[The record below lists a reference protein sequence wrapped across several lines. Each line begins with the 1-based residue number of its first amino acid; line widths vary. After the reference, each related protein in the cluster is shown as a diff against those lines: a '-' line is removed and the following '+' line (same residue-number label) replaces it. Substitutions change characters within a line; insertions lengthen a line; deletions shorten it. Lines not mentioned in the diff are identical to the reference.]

1 MPVGMS
7 FILVKYRQRIL
18 LRVLLEMEPQR
29 DDSDEVVN
37 VQGTF
42 CKSLAAGQWMGDL
55 FDTVP
60 GAHFFVKDRKSRFMG
75 GSRSFALTLGEAQME
90 DLIGKTDYDY
100 SPDFLADAFYD
111 DDQRVMA
118 TGEPIF
124 NQIEL
129 VPAADGS
136 LDWLCTSKLA
146 LRNNDGDIVG
156 MAGVTRI
163 ISDSDAVY
171 ADNPEMHRIVNY
183 VRAHYREKLSVA
195 DMARVGGISVSS
207 QERLFRKTF
216 GLTPLMYLR
225 KTRLNAACKLLRD
238 SDVGLSDIAVQCGFN
253 DQTNMTRA
261 FRLELKITPL
271 RYRRRFSRPAHQDPH
286 RGYPAGDTRV
296 HAFAQS

>member
-1 MPVGMS
+1 
-7 FILVKYRQRIL
+7 
-18 LRVLLEMEPQR
+18 MEPQL
-29 DDSDEVVN
+29 DDSEEAAN
-37 VQGTF
+37 VHQTF
-42 CKSLAAGQWMGDL
+42 LNSLASGRWMEEL
-55 FDTVP
+55 FDAVP
-60 GAHFFVKDRKSRFMG
+60 GAYFFVKDRKSRFMG
-75 GSRSFALTLGEAQME
+75 GSQDFARTLGESDIEA
-90 DLIGKTDYDY
+90 LVGKTDYDY
-100 SPDFLADAFYD
+100 SPDFLADAFYN

-118 TGEPIF
+118 TGRPIF

-129 VPAADGS
+129 VPSADGS
-136 LDWLCTSKLA
+136 LDWLCTSKIP
-146 LRNNDGDIVG
+146 LRNTDGEVIG

-171 ADNPEMHRIVNY
+171 ANNPEMRRIVDY
-183 VRAHYREKLSVA
+183 VRQHYRAKLSVA

-271 RYRRRFSRPAHQDPH
+271 RYRRRFSSQGNQNFRRVYLNDEA
-286 RGYPAGDTRV
+286 RGTSLAY
-296 HAFAQS
+296 S

>member
-1 MPVGMS
+1 
-7 FILVKYRQRIL
+7 
-18 LRVLLEMEPQR
+18 MEAQN
-29 DDSDEVVN
+29 DDTEESAN
-37 VQGTF
+37 VHETF
-42 CKSLAAGQWMGDL
+42 FTRLAPGPWIGEL
-55 FDTVP
+55 FDIVP
-60 GAHFFVKDRKSRFMG
+60 GVYFFVKDRKSRFMG
-75 GSRSFALTLGEAQME
+75 GSHDFAKTLGERRIE
-90 DLIGKTDYDY
+90 TLIGKTDYDY
-100 SPDFLADAFYD
+100 SPDFLADAFFE

-129 VPAADGS
+129 VPSEDGS
-136 LDWLCTSKLA
+136 LDWLCTSKIP
-146 LRNNDGDIVG
+146 LRDEQNEVIG
-156 MAGVTRI
+156 MAGVSRI

-171 ADNPEMHRIVNY
+171 ADNPEMRRIVDY
-183 VRAHYREKLSVA
+183 VRAHYREKLTVA

-238 SDVGLSDIAVQCGFN
+238 SNIGLSDIAVECGFN

-271 RYRRRFSRPAHQDPH
+271 RYRRRFSGRARQNPL
-286 RGYPAGDTRV
+286 RGSRNEAPRSAALAY
-296 HAFAQS
+296 S